1 MMRNVS
7 ASIDPMST
15 QPVLQNLSLAIEET
29 RLLKQ
34 IEKLNNRL
42 DGCSTDFDRS
52 EAKSHLRLQLV
63 LLNYQLIGIRNRA
76 GYFY

>member
-1 MMRNVS
+1 MRNVS

-42 DGCSTDFDRS
+42 DGYSADFDRP

>member
-1 MMRNVS
+1 MRNVS

-42 DGCSTDFDRS
+42 DGYSADFDRS